1 MTGDY
6 DPFVAAQSGVDLFFV
21 ISGFII
27 CSAAIKHESNPWRFL
42 VKRCGRIFPVYWFV
56 LALSAFVTLWIA
68 PIVGTHWMPERPAI
82 DYILL
87 LTLINRYVPQA
98 WTLSYEIYFYVCMS
112 VVLLARPRSF
122 WFVIGS
128 LMLCQACL
136 VAYALLSGG
145 NPDASVFSSPMVLEF
160 GIGCGVAYLRS
171 REYRRYAEL
180 ALLIGMSGFA
190 AGSIWI

>member
-1 MTGDY
+1 MATKIFQNVQGLRGIAAVMVAIGHAQSHYLFVTGDY

-122 WFVIGS
+122 LVCDWIIDALSS
-128 LMLCQACL
+128 LLGCL
-136 VAYALLSGG
+136 RIIVGRQS
-145 NPDASVFSSPMVLEF
+145 
-160 GIGCGVAYLRS
+160 
-171 REYRRYAEL
+171 
-180 ALLIGMSGFA
+180 
-190 AGSIWI
+190 